1 MHRKD
6 LTLLLATQ
14 MQRYPHVM
22 PGPCQV
28 CPSWQGHGLRP
39 QDPAVQLSSCPAA
52 QKSGMGNLLSLQPR
66 GAKMQGARA
75 RQAGSWPLCDSG
87 TCALPGTC
95 GHSAPGTSKGLLPGE
110 QAGVW
115 VRHSPWRGK
124 WHCLAPSPLGK
135 EQPKL
140 AGSAWASNAL
150 KSITDEGYRVR
161 GRIPQGD
168 GGAEHSSSHVTNR
181 LEGRGGQAGPW
192 GGTGMAGC
200 RM

>member
-22 PGPCQV
+22 PGPCQA

-39 QDPAVQLSSCPAA
+39 QDPAVQLSSSPEEWDGKLALSATSRCQNAGS
-52 QKSGMGNLLSLQPR
+52 KS
-66 GAKMQGARA
+66 
-75 RQAGSWPLCDSG
+75 QAGRELATLRQWHVCSARHVWPQCPRNQQRVTAWG
-87 TCALPGTC
+87 AGRRVGPAQPMAGKMALPGSIPS
-95 GHSAPGTSKGLLPGE
+95 GQGAA
-110 QAGVW
+110 QAGRVCM
-115 VRHSPWRGK
+115 GQK
-124 WHCLAPSPLGK
+124 
-135 EQPKL
+135 
-140 AGSAWASNAL
+140 AL
-150 KSITDEGYRVR
+150 KSITDEGYRAR

-168 GGAEHSSSHVTNR
+168 GDAEHSSSRVTNR

-200 RM
+200 RT